1 MDIAEHFRVQQ
12 VERLDLSQYCRVASG
27 CTVEATLK
35 RLNETA
41 NNCAFVMQQNRL
53 VGIFTDRDVLR
64 KVVDAPQCWSDPI
77 DSVMTRTPRTVAST
91 SSAMEALHLMNSHRF
106 RNVPVI
112 GEDDSA
118 VGNLTHFSLMQLAD
132 TLIRNEAAM
141 EEESEPSAQ
150 HSLSFVNLSGLM
162 SDEPITV
169 APEATLAECID
180 TMRAKD
186 IGTLV
191 VVDGDSRV
199 VGIFSERDV
208 LTKVA
213 CRVEKLDSETVGSLM
228 STEVI
233 TLWTRDSIAAAL
245 QHMAR
250 SRIRRI
256 PLVTATGQP
265 TGVISFRDIAG
276 YIETSISV

>member
-1 MDIAEHFRVQQ
+1 MNIAEHFRIQQ
-12 VERLDLSQYCRVASG
+12 VVRLDLSQYCRVASG
-27 CTVEATLK
+27 STVVATLK
-35 RLNETA
+35 RLNETG

-64 KVVDAPQCWSDPI
+64 KVVDVPECWSDPI

-91 SSAMEALHLMNSHRF
+91 SSAMDALNLMNSHRF
-106 RNVPVI
+106 RNVPVV
-112 GEDDSA
+112 GEEDTV

-141 EEESEPSAQ
+141 EESEPSTQ
-150 HSLSFVNLSGLM
+150 HSLSFVTLSGLM
-162 SDEPITV
+162 SDKPISVYPDTS
-169 APEATLAECID
+169 LAESIGI
-180 TMRAKD
+180 MREKD
-186 IGTLV
+186 IGTLMV
-191 VVDGDSRV
+191 LDGDGRV
-199 VGIFSERDV
+199 TGIFSERDV

-213 CRVEKLDSETVGSLM
+213 CSVDKLDSETVGSFM
-228 STEVI
+228 SGEVI

-245 QHMAR
+245 HHMTR
-250 SRIRRI
+250 SRFRRI

-265 TGVISFRDIAG
+265 TGVVSFRDIAG

>member
-1 MDIAEHFRVQQ
+1 MNIAEHFRIQQ
-12 VERLDLSQYCRVASG
+12 VVRLDLSHYCRVASG
-27 CTVEATLK
+27 STVEATLK
-35 RLNETA
+35 RLNETG
-41 NNCAFVMQQNRL
+41 NNCAFVMQQSRL

-64 KVVDAPQCWSDPI
+64 KVVDAPDRWSDPI

-91 SSAMEALHLMNSHRF
+91 SSAMDALNLMNSHRF
-106 RNVPVI
+106 RNVPVM
-112 GEDDSA
+112 GEEDVV

-132 TLIRNEAAM
+132 TLLRNEAAL
-141 EEESEPSAQ
+141 EESEPTAQ
-150 HSLSFVNLSGLM
+150 HSLAFVNLSGLM
-162 SDEPITV
+162 SDDPITV
-169 APEATLAECID
+169 TPEATLAECI
-180 TMRAKD
+180 TLMREKD

-191 VVDGDSRV
+191 VVDGDGRV

-213 CRVEKLDSETVGSLM
+213 CHIERLDSETVDTLM
-228 STEVI
+228 SREVI

-245 QHMAR
+245 HHMAR

-265 TGVISFRDIAG
+265 TGVVSFRDIAG
-276 YIETSISV
+276 YIETSLSV